1 MIRRILRIARR
12 EWLEQLR
19 QPWMIAAIFGLF
31 AAIGL
36 LVVLALTLLN
46 HVAGHPELAA
56 QLVHW
61 LPAAGDDPQRLI
73 TGLVTSTVSLS
84 NWLIFTQF
92 LGIVAVLAGHA
103 VLHDQQV
110 HTLPFLLLAP
120 ISRAELLAGKVLG
133 AIGLPFVLYVFV
145 SGSASTLAAMLPVT
159 APVADRLPPAA
170 AWTIAFFAGGP
181 LWAMVVASLCAIVS
195 TLSRD
200 VRTAQQAVW
209 FVMFFA
215 TFVCGYLLAVLVPRG
230 ALVQLAVAG
239 AGALATWGILAAG
252 SQIISRDLPR

>member
-1 MIRRILRIARR
+1 MIRRILLIARR
-12 EWLEQLR
+12 EWLEQVR
-19 QPWMIAAIFGLF
+19 QPWMIAVIFGLF

-36 LVVLALTLLN
+36 LVVTALALLN
-46 HVAGHPELAA
+46 HVGHHPEMAA
-56 QLVHW
+56 QLVRW
-61 LPAAGDDPQRLI
+61 FPTSGTDPQRLI
-73 TGLVTSTVSLS
+73 AGLVTATVSLS

-92 LGIVAVLAGHA
+92 LGIVAVLAGHS

-133 AIGLPFVLYVFV
+133 ALGLPFMLYVFV
-145 SGSASTLAAMLPVT
+145 SGSASLLAAFLPVT
-159 APVADRLPPAA
+159 ATVADRLPPSP
-170 AWTIAFFAGGP
+170 AWTVAFLFGGP
-181 LWAMVVASLCAIVS
+181 LWAMVVAAMCAIVS

-230 ALVQLAVAG
+230 VLVQLAVAV
-239 AGALATWGILAAG
+239 AGGLCAWGIVVAG
-252 SQIISRDLPR
+252 SQIVSRDLPR